1 MDSLEKLFIL
11 LNYSWYIL
19 FGLAYFDIWQP
30 AKIYLSTVTFYF
42 KIFVTLFIIYFFN
55 PYKTIKFND
64 FHRRM
69 IFTAG
74 TFLLLSEG
82 LMYIFNKMSHDA
94 INVSKKVADTAIS
107 ATKIVF

>member
-1 MDSLEKLFIL
+1 MDSFEKLFIL

-19 FGLAYFDIWQP
+19 FGLAYFNIWKP
-30 AKIYLSTVTFYF
+30 AKIYLPIVTFYF
-42 KIFVTLFIIYFFN
+42 KIFVSLFIIYFFN
-55 PYKTIKFND
+55 PYKSIKFND

-94 INVSKKVADTAIS
+94 IHVSKKVADTAIS
-107 ATKIVF
+107 ATKLVF

>member
-1 MDSLEKLFIL
+1 MKYYEKLFNL
-11 LNYSWYIL
+11 LTWSWYIL
-19 FGLAYFDIWQP
+19 FGLAYFNIWQP
-30 AKIYLSTVTFYF
+30 AKIYLPTVTFYF

-55 PYKTIKFND
+55 PYKSIKFND

-82 LMYIFNKMSHDA
+82 LMYIFYKMSHDA
-94 INVSKKVADTAIS
+94 IDVSKKVAHTAVS
-107 ATKIVF
+107 ATKLVF

>member
-1 MDSLEKLFIL
+1 MI

-19 FGLAYFDIWQP
+19 FGLAYFNIWQP
-30 AKIYLSTVTFYF
+30 AKIYLPTVTFYF

-55 PYKTIKFND
+55 PYKSIKFND

-82 LMYIFNKMSHDA
+82 LMYIFYKMSHDA
-94 INVSKKVADTAIS
+94 IDVSKKVAHTAVS
-107 ATKIVF
+107 ATKLVF